1 MWLMLVSLLTH
12 GAAIFLGLAY
22 TRASPL
28 FIHKESTCIA
38 GDSGSIPRSGRSPGE
53 GNGYPFQYS
62 SWKNPLDRG
71 SWWVYVTK
79 LCPGSGQ
86 ALTLRSADHKP
97 SAKDSSGGHRA
108 DLRLLLLSFF
118 INDLDE

>member
-1 MWLMLVSLLTH
+1 MCIMSRFTVSFNLKHL
-12 GAAIFLGLAY
+12 
-22 TRASPL
+22 RDASVLPGGSAD
-28 FIHKESTCIA
+28 KESTSNE
-38 GDSGSIPRSGRSPGE
+38 GDLGSIPRSGRSPGE